1 VFCVSMCVYAR
12 DVCVYVCVCM
22 VCTLVYV
29 CVHVCGCMC
38 VYLEYVCAPFMCVCG
53 LIVQ

>member
-1 VFCVSMCVYAR
+1 
-12 DVCVYVCVCM
+12 
-22 VCTLVYV
+22 LVYV